1 MAKFTGFRRYPR
13 DGYIAGVC
21 AGIAA
26 WMDWPVKWIRVLA
39 VLTLIFG
46 GGFPIVIVYGA
57 LWYLMDEDTGPAPYR
72 YDHDDDAPKSSRS
85 HYRSS
90 RYGEEEAP
98 RPRGAS
104 MEEVKTR
111 FARMEARLRGMEEC
125 VASNDF
131 ELRRELKKL
140 ES

>member
-1 MAKFTGFRRYPR
+1 MAKLSNFRRYPR

-46 GGFPIVIVYGA
+46 GGFPILLVYGV
-57 LWYLMDEDTGPAPYR
+57 LWYLMDEDSGPAPYK
-72 YDHDDDAPKSSRS
+72 YDHDEPTSRES
-85 HYRSS
+85 DYRPAS
-90 RYGEEEAP
+90 RYREEAP

-104 MEEVKTR
+104 MDDVKTR